1 LAIPAAADIAVTE
14 LNEPASSEVPCALRR
29 LLRTGLPVTPS
40 NAEPALLGLRGV
52 RARAIDPDDEAACVD
67 ALDRVL
73 RRLLKKLPGEPRRR
87 AAAEALFGVRGTA
100 GQTLTARRGEAAR
113 LLDYDPD
120 HFRKR
125 IEPRILADLAW
136 LLEQDALQYRP
147 RGRKSP
153 LSEASGDT
161 PVIDGDDLTDPER
174 AEHEVLLSRIW
185 SDVYGL
191 RAELI
196 DRERFRGVRGAE
208 ARFEEAAGG
217 ALWYLARL
225 LTQLDRYL
233 ERYGE
238 RILHGEAEFNA
249 EGLIRLAGWTGEV
262 TEEQAR
268 ELRYRLKRVG
278 EWERREFALPVTD
291 ELDS

>member
-1 LAIPAAADIAVTE
+1 
-14 LNEPASSEVPCALRR
+14 
-29 LLRTGLPVTPS
+29 VTPS
-40 NAEPALLGLRGV
+40 NAEAELLALPGV
-52 RARAIDPDDEAACVD
+52 RARAVAPEDEGARVD
-67 ALDRVL
+67 ALDKLL
-73 RRLLKKLPGEPRRR
+73 RRLFKKIPGEPKRR
-87 AAAEALFGVRGTA
+87 AAAEALFGVRGTT
-100 GQTLTARRGEAAR
+100 GQTLTARRGEAAA
-113 LLDYDPD
+113 LLGYDPD

-136 LLEQDALQYRP
+136 LLEQDALHYRP
-147 RGRKSP
+147 RGRKQP
-153 LSEASGDT
+153 PAEASGDT
-161 PVIDGDDLTDPER
+161 PVIEGDDLTDPER
-174 AEHEVLLSRIW
+174 AEHEVLLSRMW

-196 DRERFRGVRGAE
+196 ERERFRGVEGE
-208 ARFEEAAGG
+208 ETRFSEAAGG

-249 EGLIRLAGWTGEV
+249 EGLIRLAGWSGEV

-278 EWERREFALPVTD
+278 EWERTEFQAAHVSARRSPIVQD
-291 ELDS
+291 RK

>member
-1 LAIPAAADIAVTE
+1 M
-14 LNEPASSEVPCALRR
+14 
-29 LLRTGLPVTPS
+29 
-40 NAEPALLGLRGV
+40 
-52 RARAIDPDDEAACVD
+52 D
-67 ALDRVL
+67 ALDKLL
-73 RRLLKKLPGEPRRR
+73 RRLLKKIPGEPKRG

-100 GQTLTARRGEAAR
+100 GQTLTARRGEAAA
-113 LLDYDPD
+113 LLGYDPD

-125 IEPRILADLAW
+125 IEPRIVADLAW

-147 RGRKSP
+147 RGRKQP
-153 LSEASGDT
+153 PAEASGDT
-161 PVIDGDDLTDPER
+161 PVIEGDDLTDPER

-196 DRERFRGVRGAE
+196 ERERFRGVEGAE
-208 ARFEEAAGG
+208 AQFEEAAAG

-249 EGLIRLAGWTGEV
+249 EGLIRLAGWSGEV

-278 EWERREFALPVTD
+278 EWERRGFGPTAIDTTD
-291 ELDS
+291 S

>member
-1 LAIPAAADIAVTE
+1 V
-14 LNEPASSEVPCALRR
+14 ALRR
-29 LLRTGLPVTPS
+29 LLKSGLPVTPG
-40 NAEPALLGLRGV
+40 NAPAELLKLRGV
-52 RARAIDPDDEAACVD
+52 TARAVAPDDAASRVD
-67 ALDRVL
+67 ALDKML
-73 RRLLKKLPGEPRRR
+73 RRLLKRIPGEPKRR
-87 AAAEALFGVRGTA
+87 AAGEALFGVRATT
-100 GQTLTARRGEAAR
+100 GQTLTARRGEAAA
-113 LLDYDPD
+113 LLGYDPD

-125 IEPRILADLAW
+125 IEPRIVADLAW

-147 RGRKSP
+147 TGRKEP
-153 LSEASGDT
+153 PAEASGDT
-161 PVIDGDDLTDPER
+161 PVIEGDDLTDPER

-196 DRERFRGVRGAE
+196 DRERFRGVEGEE
-208 ARFEEAAGG
+208 ARFREAAGG

-225 LTQLDRYL
+225 LTNLDRYL
-233 ERYGE
+233 ERYGA

-262 TEEQAR
+262 TEAQAR

-278 EWERREFALPVTD
+278 EWNRGQFVADDATNAPTRER
-291 ELDS
+291 